1 MILSDGDMSTLANMK
16 LNLEANTSSVET
28 DLQGTGPNK
37 VIPIIMIFKL
47 FGKEIKEKSEHHGLK
62 K

>member
-1 MILSDGDMSTLANMK
+1 MSTLANMK